1 MRVLVTARDVRFLHV
16 ARFVLDRRGHEV
28 TTSRRISDLAVDV
41 AAVRPNVVVLDG
53 TDSLGAAGR
62 AAAVVA
68 AIAPTAAVFVVSE
81 EPDEQ
86 TPLRVRRKWRLDMLA
101 EEIGE
106 LAAGAATV
114 PCAR

>member
-1 MRVLVTARDVRFLHV
+1 MAEIHQLRPMRVLVTARDIRFLHV
-16 ARFVLDRRGHEV
+16 ARFVLDRRGHNV

-53 TDSLGAAGR
+53 TESLGAAGR
-62 AAAVVA
+62 AAAV
-68 AIAPTAAVFVVSE
+68 FVVSD

-86 TPLRVRRKWRLDMLA
+86 TPLRVRRKWRRDMLA